1 MFQAKDLMNPGTPSI
16 AFDQT
21 VAEAI
26 HFFKTHSSGFVTV
39 KAADDRYQGVLTE
52 GNLVRVFLK
61 SQAQPEKEA
70 LIFYRDCFEP
80 MQLIHQDEEFAEIVK
95 KIMTAVGNRVF
106 VIDNQGVIVGHITAK
121 DILPAFTFSAKSEG
135 SDKKPLNSKGD
146 VSSSSREPGAQLDSM
161 KSELYL
167 YESFFEK
174 SPFMMH
180 SVNPK
185 GVIQMA
191 NEILHTLLGYAYG
204 ELIGKTIF
212 DLYPKE
218 NHKKAEAGIQT
229 ILNHGFH
236 KVIQAQ
242 MIAKDGQTIEVEM
255 ASRALTDPSG
265 KSVGTI
271 TVSRPLN
278 MDQLLAAL

>member
-1 MFQAKDLMNPGTPSI
+1 MFQAKDLMIQGTPSI
-16 AFDQT
+16 SFDQT
-21 VAEAI
+21 VVEAI
-26 HFFKTHSSGFVTV
+26 DFLKTHPSGFVTV

-52 GNLVRVFLK
+52 GNLVRIFLR
-61 SQAQPEKEA
+61 SQNQPDKQA

-80 MQLIHQDEEFAEIVK
+80 MQLIHQDEEFSEIVK

-106 VIDNQGVIVGHITAK
+106 VIDNQGVVIGHITAK
-121 DILPAFTFSAKSEG
+121 DILPTFVFKPTDKPTAEKSH
-135 SDKKPLNSKGD
+135 SQMPATLQ
-146 VSSSSREPGAQLDSM
+146 VPGAQLDSM

-191 NEILHTLLGYAYG
+191 NEILHTLLGYPYG

-242 MIAKDGQTIEVEM
+242 MIAKDGKVVEVEM

-278 MDQLLAAL
+278 MDELLAAL

>member
-1 MFQAKDLMNPGTPSI
+1 MYQAKDLMNQGTPSI
-16 AFDQT
+16 SFDQS
-21 VAEAI
+21 VIEAI
-26 HFFKTHSSGFVTV
+26 EFLKTHPTGFVAV
-39 KAADDRYQGVLTE
+39 KASDDRYQGVLTE
-52 GNLVRVFLK
+52 GNLVRIFLRSQ
-61 SQAQPEKEA
+61 SQADRQA

-80 MQLIHQDEEFAEIVK
+80 MQLIHQDEEFAEVVK
-95 KIMTAVGNRVF
+95 KIMTAVGHRVF

-121 DILPAFTFSAKSEG
+121 DILPTFVFKPSE
-135 SDKKPLNSKGD
+135 SQREK
-146 VSSSSREPGAQLDSM
+146 SSSSSVVNKMPGAQLDNM

-191 NEILHTLLGYAYG
+191 NEILHNLLGYEYG

-218 NHKKAEAGIQT
+218 NHQKAQAGIQT
-229 ILNHGFH
+229 ILNKGYH

-242 MIAKDGQTIEVEM
+242 MIRKDGKVVEVEM
-255 ASRALTDPSG
+255 ASRALTDQEG

-271 TVSRPLN
+271 TVSRPMN
-278 MDQLLAAL
+278 MDLLLALGQES